1 VQREGVAV
9 KRDIRRQLEES
20 AKLKRL
26 VADTMAGEIELAA
39 KALIACY
46 ARGGKV
52 VLCGNG
58 GSAGDAQHLAG
69 EFVGRFLRERRAV
82 PAIAL
87 TTDTSIL
94 TAIGNDYG
102 FDQVFSRQAE
112 AHVNEGDVFI
122 GISTSGNSAN
132 VLRALEVSKARRA
145 TTIGLTGNDGGELAS
160 AADIALTVP
169 SSSTPRIQE
178 CHIVI
183 GHILCDLAERSL

>member
-1 VQREGVAV
+1 MQREGVAV

-26 VADTMAGEIELAA
+26 VADTMVGEIELAA

-145 TTIGLTGNDGGELAS
+145 TTIGLTGNDGGELAR

-183 GHILCDLAERSL
+183 GHILCDMAERSL

>member
-1 VQREGVAV
+1 M
-9 KRDIRRQLEES
+9 KKDIRAQLEES
-20 AKLKRL
+20 AGLKRAI
-26 VADTMAGEIELAA
+26 ADTMVGEIELAA
-39 KALIACY
+39 KAIIACY

-52 VLCGNG
+52 LLCGNG
-58 GSAGDAQHLAG
+58 GSAGDAQHIAG

-87 TTDTSIL
+87 TTDSSIL

-112 AHVNEGDVFI
+112 AHVNDGDVFI

-132 VLRALEVSKARRA
+132 VLRAFEVAYERGA
-145 TTIGLTGNDGGELAS
+145 TTIALTGNDGGELAR

-169 SSSTPRIQE
+169 STSTPRIQE
-178 CHIVI
+178 AHIVI
-183 GHILCDLAERSL
+183 AHVLCDLAERAL

>member
-1 VQREGVAV
+1 M

-26 VADTMAGEIELAA
+26 VADTMVGEIELAA

-145 TTIGLTGNDGGELAS
+145 TTIGLTGNDGGELAR

-183 GHILCDLAERSL
+183 GHILCDMAERSL

>member
-1 VQREGVAV
+1 MQREGVAV

>member
-1 VQREGVAV
+1 MKRE
-9 KRDIRRQLEES
+9 IRRRLEDS

-26 VADTMAGEIELAA
+26 IADTMADDIELAA
-39 KALIACY
+39 KAIIACY

-52 VLCGNG
+52 LLCGNG

-82 PAIAL
+82 PAMAL
-87 TTDTSIL
+87 TTNTSIL

-102 FDQVFSRQAE
+102 YDQVFSRQAE
-112 AHVNEGDVFI
+112 AHVDDGDVFI
-122 GISTSGNSAN
+122 GISTSGSSVN
-132 VLRALEVSKARRA
+132 VLRAIEAAKERGA
-145 TTIGLTGNDGGELAS
+145 TTIGLTGNDGGELART
-160 AADIALTVP
+160 ADIALTVP

-178 CHIVI
+178 GHIVI

>member
-1 VQREGVAV
+1 M
-9 KRDIRRQLEES
+9 KKDIQRQLEES
-20 AKLKRL
+20 ASLKRAI
-26 VADTMAGEIELAA
+26 ADQMADDIELAA
-39 KALIACY
+39 KAIIACY

-52 VLCGNG
+52 LLCGNG
-58 GSAGDAQHLAG
+58 GSAGDAQHIAG

-112 AHVNEGDVFI
+112 AHVNAGDVFI
-122 GISTSGNSAN
+122 GISTSGNSDN
-132 VLRALEVSKARRA
+132 VLRAFEVASERGA
-145 TTIGLTGNDGGELAS
+145 TTVGLTGNDGGELAR

-169 SSSTPRIQE
+169 SNSTPRIQE
-178 CHIVI
+178 GHNVI
-183 GHILCDLAERSL
+183 AHVLCDLAERAL